1 MKLGTLAVAAGLIVS
16 GFSLTSHAAWPERP
30 IRFIA
35 PYAAGG
41 LTDTTARLTAQWLSS
56 ALKLN
61 VIVENRTGAN
71 GAIAADLVAR
81 APADGYTFFMTSS
94 PPLMIVPHMQKVDYD
109 PFKNF
114 VPVSIINSG
123 YFAIAVNPAFPAK
136 TLPELLAYAK
146 QEPSKLAYATGGKGD
161 TGHLAMSLLLKRA
174 GINLTHVPY
183 KGSSAAAVDVMA
195 GHVPV
200 YVGTLTDALEYHRS
214 GKLKIVGVS
223 SLKRL
228 NDLPD
233 VPTIAEQGF
242 PGYTINAWNGL
253 LAPAGTPKAIIA
265 TLADA
270 IKAACRDA
278 GFNAKFQI
286 HSVETLCTS
295 SEQFAERMQAD
306 WIMWGDAVKAS
317 GVELQ

>member
-1 MKLGTLAVAAGLIVS
+1 MRLRSIAVAACLITA
-16 GFSLTSHAAWPERP
+16 GFSLAAHAAWPERP

-41 LTDTTARLTAQWLSS
+41 LTDSTARITAQWLSM

-109 PFKNF
+109 PFKSF

-123 YFAIAVNPAFPAK
+123 YFAIAVNPAFPSK
-136 TLPELLAYAK
+136 TLSELLAYSK
-146 QEPSKLAYATGGKGD
+146 LQPNKLAYATGGIGD
-161 TGHLAMSLLLKRA
+161 TGHLTMSLLLKRA
-174 GINLTHVPY
+174 GITMTHVPY

-200 YVGTLTDALEYHRS
+200 YVGTLTDALEYHKS
-214 GKLKIVGVS
+214 GKLRIIGVS

-228 NDLPD
+228 SDLPD

-242 PGYTINAWNGL
+242 PGYMINAWNGL
-253 LAPAGTPKAIIA
+253 LAPAGTPKAVIA

-278 GFNAKFQI
+278 GFNAKFQV
-286 HSVETLCTS
+286 HSVETLCTTP
-295 SEQFAERMQAD
+295 EQFSERLQAD
-306 WIMWGDAVKAS
+306 WVMWGEAVKAS